1 MFQGK
6 YICII
11 VETSQFLHLRK
22 KKLSAS
28 ELSFV
33 VLSIINFLKCKI
45 EKILDT
51 ENVPSNLYMERLRK
65 MKNGRK
71 QDDEVR
77 TTEGKQ
83 RGLKGENENE

>member
-1 MFQGK
+1 
-6 YICII
+6 
-11 VETSQFLHLRK
+11 
-22 KKLSAS
+22 
-28 ELSFV
+28 
-33 VLSIINFLKCKI
+33 
-45 EKILDT
+45 
-51 ENVPSNLYMERLRK
+51 MERLRK